1 MVRLRSQ
8 RYGSKKSPFYRI
20 VAKDS
25 RNPRD
30 GRFIEVVGTY
40 DPLTNPATVKLDEEK
55 VMKWLSLG
63 AKPTDTVKSLLSKE
77 GLLAKFLENQTKGE

>member
-1 MVRLRSQ
+1 MVRLRTQ

-20 VAKDS
+20 VATDS

>member
-20 VAKDS
+20 VATDS

-55 VMKWLSLG
+55 VMKWISLG

-77 GLLAKFLENQTKGE
+77 GLLAKFLENLTKGE

>member
-20 VAKDS
+20 VATDS

-55 VMKWLSLG
+55 AMKWLSLG

>member
-20 VAKDS
+20 VATDS

-63 AKPTDTVKSLLSKE
+63 AKHTDTVKSLLSKE

>member
-20 VAKDS
+20 VATDS

-77 GLLAKFLENQTKGE
+77 GLLAKFLENQAKGE